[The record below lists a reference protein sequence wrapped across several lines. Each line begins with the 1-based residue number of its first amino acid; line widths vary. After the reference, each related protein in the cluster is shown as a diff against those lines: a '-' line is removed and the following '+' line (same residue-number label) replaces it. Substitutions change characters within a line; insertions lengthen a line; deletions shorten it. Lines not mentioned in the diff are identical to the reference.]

1 MRRREDLTP
10 PRSFLMSPV
19 DMTTIKQ
26 SIGRLWRVASRLVN
40 TPEEHEDGIPLNE
53 AQPLAPPTEERDQS
67 EETPVNEVLPSTRLI
82 PAGTEPE
89 GDLQQI
95 VVQDNVVTSSR
106 ASSPVFQAR
115 RRKSYTPAPGQS
127 RLESWTGQLERADS
141 SVTIEPPISPESPL
155 RAPENLLGPAPGPP
169 RTKSDERGRS
179 PAREE
184 GLQRPETDAQTVGNQ
199 VDHQSRPHPENA
211 PERDDLPE
219 DSELREMPERQTSWW
234 RGTWRMNS
242 VAEQREPRSRCTMVI
257 LISMACFL
265 LALTALY
272 TWVLFSTIFLPRW
285 RSSQ

>member
-1 MRRREDLTP
+1 MRRREDITP

-53 AQPLAPPTEERDQS
+53 AQPLASPTEEREQS
-67 EETPVNEVLPSTRLI
+67 EETPLNEVLSS
-82 PAGTEPE
+82 AE

-106 ASSPVFQAR
+106 ASSPAFQAR

-127 RLESWTGQLERADS
+127 RLESWTGELERAES
-141 SVTIEPPISPESPL
+141 SVAIGPPISPESPL

-169 RTKSDERGRS
+169 RTKSDERDRS
-179 PAREE
+179 PARED
-184 GLQRPETDAQTVGNQ
+184 GLQRPETDAQTVGDQ
-199 VDHQSRPHPENA
+199 ADYQSRPHPENA

-219 DSELREMPERQTSWW
+219 DSELRDMPERQTSWW

-242 VAEQREPRSRCTMVI
+242 VVEEREPESRCTIVI
-257 LISMACFL
+257 LISLTCFL
-265 LALTALY
+265 LALTVLY
-272 TWVLFSTIFLPRW
+272 VWVLVSTIFLPRW